1 MAITYPLTLP
11 NRPAPT
17 SFSIEP
23 ASFSAMTQ
31 SPWTASQQVQL
42 NQGQMWTISVDLP
55 AMADGDARNWLS
67 QLLALRGQYGTFLYG
82 NPLMKQPR
90 GNWGSAPTING
101 DNQTGQELAVAGL
114 PANAIIRAGDFFQL
128 GDVASSRLYM
138 VTQDA
143 TANGSGEVTLDI
155 WPRLRTAT
163 TSGAAIVT
171 SSARGVFRLAQPSV
185 SLTFEPFRYGL
196 SLQFIEAIT

>member
-11 NRPAPT
+11 NRPAP
-17 SFSIEP
+17 SHVSIEP

-31 SPWTASQQVQL
+31 SPWTAAQQVQL
-42 NQGQMWTISVDLP
+42 NQGQMWTISIDLP
-55 AMADGDARNWLS
+55 PMGEDDARNWLS

-82 NPLMKQPR
+82 NPKMKQPR
-90 GNWGSAPTING
+90 GNWGSAPVING
-101 DNQTGQELAVAGL
+101 DGQIGQELGVAGL
-114 PANAIIRAGDFFQL
+114 PANGVIRAGDFFQI
-128 GDVASSRLYM
+128 GDGSTARLYT

-143 TANGSGEVTLDI
+143 TADGAGEATLDI

-163 TSGAAIVT
+163 TSGSAIVT
-171 SSARGVFRLAQPSV
+171 ASPRGVFRLAAPSV

-196 SLQFIEAIT
+196 SLQFIEAL